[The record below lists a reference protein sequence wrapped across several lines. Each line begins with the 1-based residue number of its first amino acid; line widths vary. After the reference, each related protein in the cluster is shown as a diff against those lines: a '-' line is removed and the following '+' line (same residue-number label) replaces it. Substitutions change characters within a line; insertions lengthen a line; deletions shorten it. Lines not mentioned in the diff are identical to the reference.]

1 MVECLE
7 RQRNEPLAPK
17 LLTIDELA
25 ILLRVKKSWV
35 YDKTRAA
42 KRTGFP
48 VIRVGKYLRFES
60 QKVMEWLSHHE

>member
-1 MVECLE
+1 MADCTE
-7 RQRNEPLAPK
+7 RQCKEPQAPR
-17 LLTIDELA
+17 LITIDELA
-25 ILLRVKKSWV
+25 QLLRVKRSWL
-35 YDKTRAA
+35 YDKTRVA